1 MVTHSQLTRRA
12 LLFPQQGTS
21 ENIDEMTLRITG
33 YSSTIS
39 ASGCLS
45 TSRTVC
51 IAVRLFLYGYSV
63 FNFLMY
69 TVFYI
74 AMEQTHM

>member
-21 ENIDEMTLRITG
+21 ENIDEMTPRITG
-33 YSSTIS
+33 YLSTIS

-45 TSRTVC
+45 KPGTVC
-51 IAVRLFLYGYSV
+51 IAVLLFCKVMAILTY
-63 FNFLMY
+63 
-69 TVFYI
+69 
-74 AMEQTHM
+74 